1 MLIHYVLDVNPGQ
14 VIGVQP
20 ADAILVILCGWL
32 LKRRQNQSYGCQ
44 DIFPYYSK
52 LRNEARC
59 TFKPCNCP
67 YAGSECKLVGDNPFL
82 VI

>member
-44 DIFPYYSK
+44 DIFPY
-52 LRNEARC
+52 
-59 TFKPCNCP
+59 
-67 YAGSECKLVGDNPFL
+67 
-82 VI
+82 